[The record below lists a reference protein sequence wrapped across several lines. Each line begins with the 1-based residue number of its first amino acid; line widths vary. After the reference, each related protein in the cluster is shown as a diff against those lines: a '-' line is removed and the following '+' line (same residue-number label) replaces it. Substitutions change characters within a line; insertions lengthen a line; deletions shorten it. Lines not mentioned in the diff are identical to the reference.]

1 MVIIMKRIGICF
13 ILAAFFLLPFAGQ
26 ALAERDDYSVIQC
39 PGGII
44 SVGDTRFEVIEK
56 CGKPT
61 SVEDNGNIW
70 IYDYGPT
77 EFVRYITFVEDIV
90 ERIQIGGYGK

>member
-1 MVIIMKRIGICF
+1 MKSIGIYF
-13 ILAAFFLLPFAGQ
+13 ILAAFFLLLFAGQ
-26 ALAERDDYSVIQC
+26 ALAELDDYSVIQC

-44 SVGDTRFEVIEK
+44 SVGDTRFEVTEK
-56 CGKPT
+56 CGEPT
-61 SVEDNGNIW
+61 RVEDNGDIW

-77 EFVRYITFVEDIV
+77 EFVRYITFVEDKV

>member
-13 ILAAFFLLPFAGQ
+13 VLAAFFLLPFAGQ
-26 ALAERDDYSVIQC
+26 ALAELDDYSVIQC

-44 SVGDTRFEVIEK
+44 SVGDTRFEVMEK
-56 CGKPT
+56 CGEPT
-61 SVEDNGNIW
+61 RVEDYGNIW

-77 EFVRYITFVEDIV
+77 EFVRYITFVDDEV
-90 ERIQIGGYGK
+90 ERIQMGDYGK